1 MTRGQK
7 HREKLRSPGEASAA
21 GPNPEVMPM
30 SDDWKPNEI
39 RVTIPTRMEALSVI
53 DKVVEGIVE
62 MMDLSEEEVNAIAIS
77 VVEAGTNAV
86 QHGNCFDESL
96 PIEFAFGADRDRFQ
110 VVVRDRGPG
119 FDVNKVLN
127 ADPTTPESLL
137 APRGRGIF
145 IMRSLMDDVSFRIVP
160 GQGCWAVL
168 TRKLRRGH

>member
-1 MTRGQK
+1 
-7 HREKLRSPGEASAA
+7 
-21 GPNPEVMPM
+21 M

-39 RVTIPTRMEALSVI
+39 RVTIPSRMEALSVI

-62 MMDLSEEEVNAIAIS
+62 LMDLSEEETNALAIS
-77 VVEAGTNAV
+77 VVEAGTNAI

-96 PIEFAFGADRDRFQ
+96 PIEFIFTAEGDRFQ

-119 FDVNKVLN
+119 FDVNKVLH

-145 IMRSLMDDVSFRIVP
+145 IMRSLMDDVSFHMLA
-160 GQGCWAVL
+160 GQGCSAIL
-168 TRKLRRGH
+168 TRKLRRER